1 MYTLSNDQLTVS
13 ILDPL
18 ADQARFGVRYCT
30 GGYIFQI
37 SDARLGDLMSGPT
50 YPDSFNWFDGQGI
63 PDAFNLHP
71 LRDPKGDDS
80 LALIL
85 GIGLCNLAERTVT
98 EFCVWDVEESGD
110 TVRMTTRHDWQG
122 YDVTLERTVSLHER
136 TVRSDTRLVNG
147 GAPLPIRWFPHPF
160 YPQTASDEL
169 LKLSIPVAVVENP
182 GYAMAPSGFIAR
194 KGWPWDKGYYLALD
208 HTAGRGL
215 TIFQRHPLLGTVTAT
230 CSYDPTYFP
239 IWGNPRT
246 FSWEPF
252 LERTIG
258 GGLAAQWR
266 IDYDF

>member
-13 ILDPL
+13 VLDPL

-30 GGYIFQI
+30 GGYIFQV
-37 SDARLGDLMSGPT
+37 SDTRLGDLMSGPT

-63 PDAFNLHP
+63 PDAFNQYP
-71 LRDPKGDDS
+71 LRDPQGDDS
-80 LALIL
+80 LALII
-85 GIGLCNLAERTVT
+85 GIGLCNLTERTVT
-98 EFCVWDVEESGD
+98 EFCVWDVEQNAD
-110 TVRMTTRHDWQG
+110 AVRMTTRHDWQG
-122 YDVTLERTVSLHER
+122 YTIELERTVSLHER
-136 TVRSDTRLVNG
+136 TIRSDTRLVNG

-169 LKLSIPVAVVENP
+169 LKLSIPVEVVENP
-182 GYAMAPSGFIAR
+182 GYEMTPSGFIAR
-194 KGWPWDKGYYLALD
+194 KGWPWDQGYYLALD
-208 HTAGRGL
+208 HTTGSGL
-215 TIFQRHPLLGTVTAT
+215 TIIQRHPLLGTVTAT

-258 GGLAAQWR
+258 GGLAAEWR